1 MTLPTAFPSLAVL
14 LVAAGLGSLR
24 AAAPFPEALRSG
36 ISDHALQSHNMPA
49 DTSGPGLMHVV
60 HFWLDPEL
68 SVGDREAFLAGVRGL
83 SEIPTVRELYVG
95 KPAATPSRGVV
106 DNSFDYALVVWFDD
120 VAGHDV
126 YQDHPIHV
134 AFVEAH
140 EAKFARV
147 RVRDSEVLE

>member
-1 MTLPTAFPSLAVL
+1 MTFSTAVPSLALL
-14 LVAAGLGSLR
+14 LVTAGLGSLP
-24 AAAPFPEALRSG
+24 AAPTPPGGTSG
-36 ISDHALQSHNMPA
+36 GTGGYALQPYTMPA
-49 DTSGPGLMHVV
+49 DTTDPGLMHVV

-68 SVGDREAFLAGVRGL
+68 SADDREAFLAGVRGL

-95 KPAATPSRGVV
+95 APAATPSRGVV

-120 VAGHDV
+120 VAGHDA

-147 RVRDSEVLE
+147 RVRDSEEVE